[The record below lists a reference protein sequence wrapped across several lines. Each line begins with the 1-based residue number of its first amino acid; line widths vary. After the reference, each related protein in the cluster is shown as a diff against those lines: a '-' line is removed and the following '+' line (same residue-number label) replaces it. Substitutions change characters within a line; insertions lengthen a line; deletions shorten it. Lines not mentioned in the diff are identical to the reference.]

1 MASKNNGAAMSDVFV
16 HTRIDAGVFFIG
28 WQNPAAKNA
37 LTLSMYAQID
47 QALQQ
52 AEAQEDIKVCV
63 FLGGDGDFCSGNDL
77 GEFIAGREQGREF
90 FAPLLNCIH
99 RIAGF
104 KKPLLAAVNG
114 WAVGVGATMLLHCDA
129 VIASP
134 QAQFSLPF
142 NRLGLCCECGASL
155 LLPLRIGQGRAAD
168 WLLRAEPIAA
178 AEALEAGFIN
188 RQHDNPAEAIIQYA
202 RLITERPVRALIAH
216 RKLLQAP
223 WANALAQA
231 MAEEEKVFFQLLQGE
246 AFGSIVAAMN
256 AKWRAK
262 TL

>member
-1 MASKNNGAAMSDVFV
+1 MNELSVDTHVQEC
-16 HTRIDAGVFFIG
+16 VFFIR

-37 LTLSMYAQID
+37 LTLSMYAQIS

-52 AEAQEDIKVCV
+52 AEERGDIKVCV

-77 GEFIAGREQGREF
+77 SEFIAGRAQGREF
-90 FAPLLNCIH
+90 FASLLECIH
-99 RIAGF
+99 RIASF

-114 WAVGVGATMLLHCDA
+114 WAVGVGATILLHCDA

-178 AEALEAGFIN
+178 AEALEAGLIN
-188 RQHDNPAEAIIQYA
+188 RLHENPAEAITNYA
-202 RLITERPVRALIAH
+202 RLITERPLTALVAH
-216 RKLLQAP
+216 RRLLQAP
-223 WANALAQA
+223 WAHALEQA
-231 MAEEEKVFFQLLQGE
+231 MAQEEKVFFELLQGE
-246 AFGSIVAAMN
+246 AFGSIVAAIS